1 MKIKNNITVTYNF
14 SSKKQE
20 ENKTDF
26 YKEQEKM
33 YGGIPEHTEMDKL
46 IDWLKICPPTKY
58 TYSVTETWG
67 RPQVIFMDFQT
78 GERVADC
85 VCHSGSYGHE
95 RGLLEAMGAPL
106 VNEEEVGDEVEG
118 WLTAVDIL
126 SRICG
131 LLPDDVLKIVG
142 GDA

>member
-1 MKIKNNITVTYNF
+1 MN
-14 SSKKQE
+14 
-20 ENKTDF
+20 
-26 YKEQEKM
+26 YKEQEKK

-58 TYSVTETWG
+58 TYSVTEMAG

-78 GERVADC
+78 GKRVADC
-85 VCHSGSYGHE
+85 VCHYGSYGHE
-95 RGLLEAMGAPL
+95 RGLIEAMGAPL

-118 WLTAVDIL
+118 WLTAIDIL

-131 LLPDDVLKIVG
+131 LLPDDIRGIVG
-142 GDA
+142 EDA